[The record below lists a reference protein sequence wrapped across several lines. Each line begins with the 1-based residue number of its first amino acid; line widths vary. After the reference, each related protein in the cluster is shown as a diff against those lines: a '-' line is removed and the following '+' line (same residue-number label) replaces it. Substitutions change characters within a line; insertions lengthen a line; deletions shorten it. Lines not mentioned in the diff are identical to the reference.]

1 MATTIQ
7 VRVDN
12 DIKAAAE
19 ELFTSIGLDI
29 STAVRMFLSASIRAQ
44 GLPFEA
50 RRQFN
55 AETIEA
61 FEDVMYNRNLTGPF
75 DTVEEM
81 MASLLADDD
90 DAEA

>member
-12 DIKAAAE
+12 DMKLAAE
-19 ELFTSIGLDI
+19 ELFSAIGLDI
-29 STAVRMFLSASIRAQ
+29 STAVRMFLSAAIRTQ

-61 FEDVMYNRNLTGPF
+61 MEDVQNRRNLIGPF
-75 DTVEEM
+75 SSVEEM
-81 MASLLADDD
+81 IASALEGDDD
-90 DAEA
+90 E